1 MHRPFFCDLNINMQ
15 TILSN
20 GCSFLTPRPKDGV
33 DTFVSDIIAKK
44 YNSNLI
50 NLAMGGR
57 GNNRI
62 SFSTKVWFEQNNT
75 KDVFA
80 IIGWSSMHRNDYVT
94 NDGWKKGRIPQT
106 DLTWRTWKTLDNVNV
121 SFIRE
126 KNGWDIEN
134 NAIMNFLD
142 NVFDLQNYFER
153 KKIPYVMYN
162 ALPNSFKTDIKD
174 FEVIKSCINMKRF
187 FKPELSHYE
196 FVVDKKLIVSPQDPH
211 PSFEGHSRWAEML
224 FDFIKNI

>member
-1 MHRPFFCDLNINMQ
+1 MHKIF
-15 TILSN
+15 SN

-33 DTFVSDIIAKK
+33 DTFVSDIIAKEYK
-44 YNSNLI
+44 CELT

-57 GNNRI
+57 GNDRI

-75 KDVFA
+75 KDIFA

-106 DLTWRTWKTLDNVNV
+106 DLTWRTWKTLDNV

-126 KNGWDIEN
+126 KSGWDIEN
-134 NAIMNFLD
+134 NGIMNFLD

-153 KKIPYVMYN
+153 KNIPYVMYN
-162 ALPNSFKTDIKD
+162 ALPNNFEAPCRDS
-174 FEVIKSCINMKRF
+174 EVIRNAIDMKRF
-187 FKPELSHYE
+187 FNPMTSHYE
-196 FVVDKKLIVSPQDPH
+196 FVLDKKLIVSPNDPH
-211 PSFEGHSRWAEML
+211 PSTEGHLQWATML
-224 FDFIKNI
+224 QEYIDDNNLRTI